1 MPAKH
6 LLHKSKLSCYHLLN
20 GLFIYTLRTSLIE
33 SGLFLPVNKFNQSQ
47 FRHKENLRAQLD
59 AGRAWMLWA
68 PGTPEIRTCNSPPPS
83 SLMDASVCV
92 SSLLSY
98 HRLASLVMRD
108 MVAYNS
114 SASYH
119 ITREFLLEP
128 ELKNAE
134 EVL

>member
-1 MPAKH
+1 MLEGH
-6 LLHKSKLSCYHLLN
+6 GCYGPQGHQ
-20 GLFIYTLRTSLIE
+20 E
-33 SGLFLPVNKFNQSQ
+33 SGLVIP
-47 FRHKENLRAQLD
+47 A
-59 AGRAWMLWA
+59 
-68 PGTPEIRTCNSPPPS
+68 PS
-83 SLMDASVCV
+83 SLMDASVYV
-92 SSLLSY
+92 RSLLSY